1 MQKTQRFVADQR
13 FDLPFYNSMINLISE
28 EFHNYYKEFV
38 TTDNYVVANWKIEDA
53 GGLDVRINNT
63 NDSLLYNTERTDA
76 EKLIYRE
83 LGATLLTHTLDD
95 NATNYVEVEL
105 FTSTTAEDSVAIW
118 DQSANGGDGEEFIQN
133 VDTVTCTEPRI
144 VSNTIQFSVGQPQR
158 VRLAVVTTVGGVIT
172 NISDGR
178 QFLWNLASDWDFDG
192 TAFGTVRTDKTI
204 QTLKNMYDAVTTS
217 LKELKDTTNWYDP
230 PGISPIDLLERMNYM
245 LVDGGNISWNLPK
258 AAVGHLIADR
268 ADVITGIV
276 DGDTFTIDDGQGN
289 VVVFTFDTDASGP
302 ANPVTLPTDS
312 EDETVVRD
320 AIVAAINASVLQIT
334 ATPGLAGRV
343 ELVNDNIGT
352 SGNVAI
358 TEGISNGSS
367 LSPFGM
373 EGGFDD
379 NELTWSLDLHIIA
392 PSRAYEYTI
401 DAQTVSGMADGEVAY
416 VTLPTEGAAPGGS
429 LTVSVVDSA
438 SYPLDFANTR
448 NYIIGYRSGNKMYF
462 GNGYHGVELEDGET
476 SQLGDGI
483 TSQWITATGLVDEFD
498 STPPYWSTHWITP
511 DSSFT
516 DALSSHDQVIEDIYN
531 MVIGAPYDERVTLGA
546 PLTTGSFVT
555 LPPAFGVG
563 PNQTYQT
570 DINQLEV
577 FFNGRKVKR
586 GEDWDESANVG
597 AGIGNRIETLIDLP
611 TNLNIDFR
619 IQIGGGQDGTIT
631 ADAPGASYEGSLIVD
646 PVTLINWRD
655 DVEII
660 NTGGGVIDVRVRR
673 SRQMGRVCVN
683 NAVGAI
689 PAGSVVAWAD
699 DGSVVLADA
708 NVVTLSDLV
717 GITEEIIAGS
727 GGTGFVAREGLV
739 EGVAAGLAI
748 GPSDPVPGT
757 PIYLGEVPGTL
768 TVTPPP
774 LLTDTVIMMGRAE
787 PPAGLDGTG
796 TALWLHPEII
806 AEA

>member
-1 MQKTQRFVADQR
+1 
-13 FDLPFYNSMINLISE
+13 
-28 EFHNYYKEFV
+28 
-38 TTDNYVVANWKIEDA
+38 
-53 GGLDVRINNT
+53 
-63 NDSLLYNTERTDA
+63 
-76 EKLIYRE
+76 
-83 LGATLLTHTLDD
+83 
-95 NATNYVEVEL
+95 
-105 FTSTTAEDSVAIW
+105 
-118 DQSANGGDGEEFIQN
+118 
-133 VDTVTCTEPRI
+133 
-144 VSNTIQFSVGQPQR
+144 
-158 VRLAVVTTVGGVIT
+158 
-172 NISDGR
+172 
-178 QFLWNLASDWDFDG
+178 
-192 TAFGTVRTDKTI
+192 
-204 QTLKNMYDAVTTS
+204 
-217 LKELKDTTNWYDP
+217 
-230 PGISPIDLLERMNYM
+230 M